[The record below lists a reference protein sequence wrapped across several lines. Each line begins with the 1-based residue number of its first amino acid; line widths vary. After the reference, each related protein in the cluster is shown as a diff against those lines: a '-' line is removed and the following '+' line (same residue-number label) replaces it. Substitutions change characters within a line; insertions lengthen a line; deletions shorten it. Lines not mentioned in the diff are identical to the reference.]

1 MYENGWFL
9 WKEIS
14 AEINHFFYKIAN
26 LFDVFSKFGRGDVEL
41 FFETAIEKA
50 RVVKPRNVCDVGN
63 GIGGGKQKI
72 FRIVQSLRQEIFSD
86 RLSHIFL
93 ERVANVLFG
102 VGDIFC
108 DFAHGH
114 IVKIGGTE
122 QIQNVLNPAGERRA
136 VELRVVVG
144 HKQQNGRS
152 DASA

>member
-1 MYENGWFL
+1 M
-9 WKEIS
+9 
-14 AEINHFFYKIAN
+14 
-26 LFDVFSKFGRGDVEL
+26 
-41 FFETAIEKA
+41 
-50 RVVKPRNVCDVGN
+50 
-63 GIGGGKQKI
+63 
-72 FRIVQSLRQEIFSD
+72 
-86 RLSHIFL
+86 
-93 ERVANVLFG
+93 LFG